1 MTSRVTGQHPST
13 YLPRYY
19 RVGIRKEG
27 WVPAGARASSVC
39 VGRTHRPRL
48 GRLTPSGHPCCHLP
62 STQATPP
69 LTDCRPPCHHSRQP
83 RLHLFLS
90 SCTAR
95 GTAPHLRSRARQS
108 IGLNSNARPR
118 PWAMIGCA
126 PAQNRSCGLPTS
138 QPRNLHGSFEVTVT
152 GRWQKP
158 TVAVASVSQ
167 AHATSVG
174 STADL
179 RFATPAPS
187 TVVLWHTPRLDDA
200 WDPPPRRGSPPSTYF
215 VFPWGNT
222 RKACIMQ
229 RTRPLPTRYPFC
241 LPIRA
246 VFSWAGRCSVHSR
259 RVQTYRHFK
268 FPLNRGP
275 RRVRAVAPS
284 TTTGFLD
291 HSPAQLNPETTVP
304 PITSRHNC

>member
-1 MTSRVTGQHPST
+1 
-13 YLPRYY
+13 
-19 RVGIRKEG
+19 
-27 WVPAGARASSVC
+27 
-39 VGRTHRPRL
+39 
-48 GRLTPSGHPCCHLP
+48 
-62 STQATPP
+62 
-69 LTDCRPPCHHSRQP
+69 
-83 RLHLFLS
+83 
-90 SCTAR
+90 
-95 GTAPHLRSRARQS
+95 
-108 IGLNSNARPR
+108 
-118 PWAMIGCA
+118 MIGCA

-215 VFPWGNT
+215 VFAWGNT

-246 VFSWAGRCSVHSR
+246 VFSSAGRCSVHSR

-268 FPLNRGP
+268 FPLNRGAKKSASSGSIYNDRIP
-275 RRVRAVAPS
+275 GSQPCPAESRDDSPS
-284 TTTGFLD
+284 NHEPTQLLGFINGNVVTK
-291 HSPAQLNPETTVP
+291 PA
-304 PITSRHNC
+304 RH